1 MNNKLEDQVRLHTI
15 KSLKEVISIAKRTR
29 EQYQAQIESV
39 NATIK
44 ETEEVLQK
52 LEGKQP

>member
-29 EQYQAQIESV
+29 EQYQAQIDSV

-44 ETEEVLQK
+44 ETEQVLEK
-52 LEGKQP
+52 LEEKQS